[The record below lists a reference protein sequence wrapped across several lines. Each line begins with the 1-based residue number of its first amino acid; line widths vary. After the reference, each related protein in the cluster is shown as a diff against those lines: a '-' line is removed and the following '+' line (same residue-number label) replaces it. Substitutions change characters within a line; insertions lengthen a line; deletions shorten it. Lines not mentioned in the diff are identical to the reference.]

1 MKKTLSLLLSLV
13 MLAGLFAGCGNSN
26 SGATPSSAPEGAPAQ
41 DSAEKAD
48 APAPDKT
55 YSISVSGINGS
66 LNYIPIYIAQ
76 QEGWFEEAG
85 IEMDEVLFSNGP
97 VQMESLSSNG
107 WDIGFTGV
115 GGVLSG
121 VLGYDAIVLGATNS
135 DNGTQYVFA
144 RNDSDIVAAG
154 KGNNSVSA
162 DIYGDADS
170 WKGKT
175 VLCNTGTVLHYLLIK
190 TLGGFGLSPNDV
202 TFIAMDVP
210 TAYSAFLAGEGDL
223 VVLTGSAGTFPM
235 LEDTENYT
243 AVSSGNM
250 ANTGLMCNI
259 MANKNS
265 YADPEKY
272 EAMKVFLGVYF
283 KSLDWMKE
291 NEDRA
296 VEYLVDFSDE
306 SGNSME
312 PDVAAKYLRADTY
325 YTLQEACD
333 MINNKAEGQEYSV
346 MEGNLMNVLNFFIEY
361 GNYAEGD
368 DEKFLGHTEAQLLNE
383 VLEAGK

>member
-1 MKKTLSLLLSLV
+1 MKKAFSLVLSLV
-13 MLAGLFAGCGNSN
+13 LLTSLFAGCGGQKPPAA
-26 SGATPSSAPEGAPAQ
+26 GASEP
-41 DSAEKAD
+41 
-48 APAPDKT
+48 T
-55 YSISVSGINGS
+55 YSITVSGINGS
-66 LNYIPIYIAQ
+66 LNYTPIYIAQ

-85 IEMDEVLFSNGP
+85 IKMEEVLFSNGP

-107 WDIGFTGV
+107 WDLGFTGV

-121 VLGYDAIVLGATNS
+121 VLGYDAKVLGATNS

-154 KGNNSVSA
+154 KGHNTVSP

-170 WKGKT
+170 WRGKT

-190 TLGGFGLSPNDV
+190 TLGGFGLSPDDV

-235 LEDTENYT
+235 LEDTENFT

-250 ANTGLMCNI
+250 ADTGLMCNI

-272 EAMKVFLGVYF
+272 QAMKAFMEVYF
-283 KSLDWMKE
+283 KALDWMKA
-291 NEDRA
+291 NEEKA
-296 VEYLVDFSDE
+296 VEHLLDFSEE

-312 PDVAAKYLRADTY
+312 PDVAAKYLKADTY

-333 MINNKAEGQEYSV
+333 MMNNKAEGQEYSV
-346 MEGNLMNVLNFFIEY
+346 MEGKILNILDFFIEY
-361 GNYAEGD
+361 GNYAQGD
-368 DEKFLGHTEAQLLNE
+368 DEKFLGYTDATLLNE
-383 VLEAGK
+383 VLQASK

>member
-1 MKKTLSLLLSLV
+1 MKKSLSLILAFVLLV
-13 MLAGLFAGCGNSN
+13 GMLSGCGGNNSKP
-26 SGATPSSAPEGAPAQ
+26 SAPVADGASSQAGDSATPAPE
-41 DSAEKAD
+41 
-48 APAPDKT
+48 KT
-55 YSISVSGINGS
+55 YNITVSGISGS

-76 QEGWFEEAG
+76 QEGWLEEAG
-85 IEMDEVLFSNGP
+85 IQMDEVLFSNGP
-97 VQMESLSSNG
+97 VQMESLSSDG

-121 VLGYDAIVLGATNS
+121 VLGYDAMVLGATNS

-154 KGNNSVSA
+154 KGNNTVSP
-162 DIYGDADS
+162 DIYGDAAS

-175 VLCNTGTVLHYLLIK
+175 ILCNTGTVLHYLLIK
-190 TLGGFGLSPNDV
+190 TLGGFGLSPDDV

-250 ANTGLMCNI
+250 ASTGLMCNI

-265 YADPEKY
+265 YANPEKY
-272 EAMKVFLGVYF
+272 EAMKIFLDVYF
-283 KSLDWMKE
+283 KSLDWMKA
-291 NEDRA
+291 NEEKA

-306 SGNSME
+306 SGNSLE
-312 PDVAAKYLRADTY
+312 PDVAAKYLKADTY
-325 YTLQEACD
+325 YTLQQACD
-333 MINNKAEGQEYSV
+333 MINSKAEGQNYSK
-346 MEGNLMNVLNFFIEY
+346 MESRLLGILDFFIEY

-368 DEKFLGHTEAQLLNE
+368 NERFVGHTDPKLLNE
-383 VLEAGK
+383 VLKASK